1 MVMVDPRT
9 KALLQVAR
17 DVLSELDVDE
27 VLGRVL
33 TSAQRLTGARYAAL
47 GVLDKDGRRLA
58 SFLTVGMDAE
68 EKRRVGPLPTGHGV
82 LGELIR
88 NPQPLRLADVS
99 AHHRAYGFPAGHPPM
114 RSFLGVPIFIGGH
127 AYGNLYLT
135 EKTEA
140 DEFTEADEEA
150 VVLLAEFAGLAI
162 DHARRFAQSEASR
175 RTLERNVAA
184 LDATVTIARTLAAQT
199 DLEAILDLVAK
210 RGRALVSARALAIEL
225 QEDDEL
231 VVAAAAGELPP
242 GLVGSRIDAE
252 RSVAGAAL
260 RALRPER
267 LETSV
272 NRARYAEFGLGRL
285 GLSAEAGLVVPLTLR
300 GHPYGVLVAVDRQS
314 DGPEFTIEDEELL
327 EAFAAS
333 AATAV
338 ATARLFDAARRR
350 DRLAA
355 SEAER
360 ARWARELHDET
371 LQGLGALR
379 LTLAAI
385 EGADPQAAQELIQ
398 QAVADVEAET
408 EKLRSLIT
416 DLRPVAL
423 DELGIGAAVEALA
436 DRVDSPAL
444 EIKTNIDLS
453 FERGRAAD
461 RHDEEVETAVYRIVQ
476 EALDN
481 AVHHARASRLVVEV
495 VDDDERGEVQVCVED
510 DGDGFDPDAIG
521 GGFGLSGM
529 RERVELL
536 AGSIEIDSAPGD
548 GTTVR
553 AAIPSS
559 RGRPRIERAG

>member
-1 MVMVDPRT
+1 VARVDPRT

-17 DVLSELDVDE
+17 DVLSQLDVDD

-33 TSAQRLTGARYAAL
+33 TSAQKLTGARYAAL
-47 GVLDKDGRRLA
+47 GVLDKEGYRLA
-58 SFLTVGMDAE
+58 NFLTAGMDEE

-88 NPQPLRLADVS
+88 DPQPLRLADVS
-99 AHHRAYGFPAGHPPM
+99 AHHHAYGFPAGHPPM

-135 EKTEA
+135 EKIDA
-140 DEFTEADEEA
+140 DEFSEADEEA

-162 DHARRFAQSEASR
+162 DHARRFAKSEASR
-175 RTLERNVAA
+175 RRLERNVAA

-199 DLEAILDLVAK
+199 DLKTILDLVAK

-225 QEDDEL
+225 QEDDKL
-231 VVAAAAGELPP
+231 IVAAAAGELPP
-242 GLVGSRIDAE
+242 GLVGSQVDAE

-260 RALRPER
+260 RVSRPER

-272 NRARYAEFGLGRL
+272 NRARYMEFGLGRL
-285 GLSAEAGLVVPLTLR
+285 GLSAEAGLVVPLALR
-300 GHPYGVLVAVDRQS
+300 GQSYGVLVAVDRQS
-314 DGPEFTIEDEELL
+314 DGPKFTVEDKELL

-350 DRLAA
+350 NRLAA

-371 LQGLGALR
+371 LQGFGALR

-385 EGADPQAAQELIQ
+385 EGADPRAGQELIQ

-423 DELGIGAAVEALA
+423 DELGIGAAIEALA
-436 DRVDSPAL
+436 DAVESPTL
-444 EIKTNIDLS
+444 EVRTHIDLG
-453 FERGRAAD
+453 FELGRNAD
-461 RHDEEVETAVYRIVQ
+461 RHDEEVETTVYRIVQ
-476 EALDN
+476 EALNN
-481 AVHHARASRLVVEV
+481 AVQHAEASQLTVDV
-495 VDDDERGEVQVCVED
+495 VDRDERNEVEIVVAD
-510 DGDGFDPDAIG
+510 DGDGFDPTATSR
-521 GGFGLSGM
+521 GFGLSGM
-529 RERVELL
+529 SERVELL
-536 AGSIEIDSAPGD
+536 AGSIEIDSAPGN
-548 GTTVR
+548 GTTIR
-553 AAIPSS
+553 AVIPSN
-559 RGRPRIERAG
+559 RGHLRVERAG